1 MREPRAWT
9 EREGVLRS
17 EAWGTATCTDQGDEK
32 EPAKET
38 EE

>member
-17 EAWGTATCTDQGDEK
+17 EPWGTATCTDQGDEK

>member
-1 MREPRAWT
+1 MREPRAWA

-17 EAWGTATCTDQGDEK
+17 KPWGTVMCADQGDEK
-32 EPAKET
+32 ELAKET